1 MYRMGPFGTY
11 SQYIEA
17 HPGLLQTSKLKSL
30 TKIVNTKIVNSYNHG
45 HDILRLFDTLPNF
58 FSPRVKGSMHISNK
72 HGIYELPH
80 ELPND
85 LRLRILGN
93 W

>member
-11 SQYIEA
+11 SQHIEA
-17 HPGLLQTSKLKSL
+17 HPGLPQTSKLKSL
-30 TKIVNTKIVNSYNHG
+30 IKFFNSYNHG
-45 HDILRLFDTLPNF
+45 HDILRLFDTSPNF
-58 FSPRVKGSMHISNK
+58 FSLRVKGRMHISNK
-72 HGIYELPH
+72 HGIYELPY
-80 ELPND
+80 ELSND